1 MLQPEEAQRFLKI
14 SSKNSWIAINYATLS
29 PSIPNSQ
36 EEKHIS
42 TEPIAAPLSQ
52 KTQPD
57 LNIILEQV
65 QDLRKKIDAQAEEI
79 QRLQQAV
86 PK

>member
-14 SSKNSWIAINYATLS
+14 SSKNSWIAINYATLGS
-29 PSIPNSQ
+29 SLQNRQP
-36 EEKHIS
+36 EKRIS
-42 TEPIAAPLSQ
+42 TDSNAVLRSKEIH
-52 KTQPD
+52 PD
-57 LNIILEQV
+57 LNTVLEQV